1 MPPTPKPSGTVVVLR
16 DADPG
21 LEVLLLQ
28 RATRDGSPG
37 PWVFPG
43 GKVEPGDV
51 VGDDAKENARR
62 AAARETHEESGLV
75 IDPAALVPFTRW
87 VTPVVRPKRF
97 DAWFFLAAA
106 ARDDDV
112 QVDGEEMIGHRWL
125 TPAAGLAAP
134 DVGLAPPQ
142 FVTLSWLAEFEDVGS
157 ARTSLA
163 TRDFITFRPEVIFQE
178 GGECILYP
186 GDAGY
191 EAREPETAGPRHR
204 LWIREGQ
211 LRYERE
217 GV

>member
-16 DADPG
+16 DSDPG

-28 RATRDGSPG
+28 RSTRDGRPG

-43 GKVEPGDV
+43 GKVEPDDH

-75 IDPAALVPFTRW
+75 LDPAALIPFTRW

-106 ARDDDV
+106 SQEEEVR
-112 QVDGEEMIGHRWL
+112 VDGEEMVGHRWL
-125 TPAAGLAAP
+125 TPDAGLADP
-134 DVGLAPPQ
+134 EVGLAPPQ
-142 FVTLSWLAEFEDVGS
+142 FVTLSWLAEFRDAES
-157 ARTSLA
+157 ATRTLA

-191 EAREPETAGPRHR
+191 DARQPEIDGPRHR
-204 LWIREGQ
+204 LWIRNGQ
-211 LRYERE
+211 LRYERD